1 MTLKEKLLTDGWVR
15 KLSYKETYG
24 FNIDDEPMRDTLLR
38 MRDINSDLCAAVY
51 DFVEEYINTHKPFNN
66 SIK

>member
-1 MTLKEKLLTDGWVR
+1 MTLQEKLLTDGWVR
-15 KLSYKETYG
+15 KLTYEETYS
-24 FNIDDEPMRDTLLR
+24 FNIDDEPMRNMLLR

>member
-1 MTLKEKLLTDGWVR
+1 MTLQEKLLTDGWVR
-15 KLSYKETYG
+15 KLTYEETYG
-24 FNIDDEPMRDTLLR
+24 FDFDDEPMRNTLLR
-38 MRDINSDLCAAVY
+38 MRDINSDLCSAVY

>member
-1 MTLKEKLLTDGWVR
+1 MTLQEKLLTDGWVR
-15 KLSYKETYG
+15 KLTYEETYG
-24 FNIDDEPMRDTLLR
+24 FNIDDKPTRTMFLS
-38 MRDINSDLCAAVY
+38 MRDIDSDLCAAVY

>member
-1 MTLKEKLLTDGWVR
+1 MTLQEKLLTDGWVR
-15 KLSYKETYG
+15 RLTYEETYS
-24 FNIDDEPMRDTLLR
+24 FNFDDKPMKNMLLS
-38 MRDINSDLCAAVY
+38 MRDIDSDLCAAVY

>member
-1 MTLKEKLLTDGWVR
+1 MTLQEKLLTDGWVR
-15 KLSYKETYG
+15 KLTYEETYG
-24 FNIDDEPMRDTLLR
+24 FDFDDEPTRNTLLR